1 MIELAVHKLRKF
13 LEHKLHVD
21 CSITFHMD
29 TAFLVS
35 DQIPFDICVYTPDL
49 MRDLPSPRRKTI
61 YLSETQVA
69 HQFTKI
75 CNRIKVLSG
84 AAEVIFARQTVC
96 ARVDKKVSV
105 DFLDEHHIQIPLS
118 GKYRYG
124 LFLNGELVSLAVF
137 SGGRQMSDKRP
148 GYRSFELIR
157 FCHKGDLLIVGGL
170 SKLIAKFIT
179 EFDPDDIMTYVD
191 LNWAQQSSLTE
202 IDFTEVG
209 RLPESY
215 TWISGRRQFPVSN
228 SIAFRQILES
238 HPDGYLIHSR
248 GSIKMLK
255 YLHKAL

>member
-1 MIELAVHKLRKF
+1 MTELAAHKLRDF
-13 LEHKLHVD
+13 IEQKLHIE
-21 CSITFHMD
+21 CAITFHVD
-29 TAFLVS
+29 TVFLVS
-35 DQIPFDICVYTPDL
+35 DQLPFDICIYTSEL
-49 MRDLPSPRRKTI
+49 MRELPSPRRKTI
-61 YLSETQVA
+61 YLSEKQVA
-69 HQFTKI
+69 HQFTKL
-75 CNRIKVLSG
+75 CNRIKALSG
-84 AAEVIFARQTVC
+84 AAQVFFARQTIC
-96 ARVDKKVSV
+96 ARVDKKVAI
-105 DFLDEHHIQIPLS
+105 DFLDEHHIQIPLP

-137 SGGRQMSDKRP
+137 SGGRKMSHKRP

-170 SKLIAKFIT
+170 SKLISKFIT

-202 IDFTEVG
+202 INFTEAG

-215 TWISGRRQFPVSN
+215 TWISGHRQFPIPN
-228 SIAFRQILES
+228 SIALRQILES

-255 YLHKAL
+255 NLHKAL